1 MASRIVVAKELSE
14 LMKIISHPD
23 RLRLIEEM
31 RTGERDVNTLAE
43 TLNLPQAR
51 VSQHI
56 ALMRAHRLLAE
67 TRDGRRHLYSL
78 KQPEIA
84 DWILDGIDFIK
95 DPMRGVT
102 AEDFNEAR
110 TLWSQSAAPKQKQSS
125 S

>member
-1 MASRIVVAKELSE
+1 MASRILVAKELAE

-31 RTGERDVNTLAE
+31 KMGGRDVNTLAE
-43 TLNLPQAR
+43 TLELPQAR

-56 ALMRAHRLLAE
+56 ALMRAHRLLEE

-78 KQPEIA
+78 KQPRIA

-95 DPMRGVT
+95 EPMRTVT
-102 AEDFNEAR
+102 QADMKEALS
-110 TLWSQSAAPKQKQSS
+110 LWSQNADAH
-125 S
+125 

>member
-56 ALMRAHRLLAE
+56 ALMRAHRLLEE

-84 DWILDGIDFIK
+84 DWILDGIEFIK
-95 DPMRGVT
+95 EPMRGATV
-102 AEDFNEAR
+102 AELKEAR
-110 TLWSQSAAPKQKQSS
+110 TLWSQSAAPKQQHSS

>member
-78 KQPEIA
+78 KQPKIA

-102 AEDFNEAR
+102 AEDFKEAR

>member
-102 AEDFNEAR
+102 AEDFKEAR

>member
-56 ALMRAHRLLAE
+56 ALMRAHRLLEE
-67 TRDGRRHLYSL
+67 TRDGRRHLYNL

-84 DWILDGIDFIK
+84 DWILDGIEFIK
-95 DPMRGVT
+95 EPMRGATV
-102 AEDFNEAR
+102 ADLKEAR
-110 TLWSQSAAPKQKQSS
+110 TLWSQSAAPKQQHSS

>member
-31 RTGERDVNTLAE
+31 RTGERDVSTLAA

-102 AEDFNEAR
+102 AEDFKEAR

>member
-1 MASRIVVAKELSE
+1 MTSRVLVARELAE

-31 RTGERDVNTLAE
+31 RTRERDVSTLAE
-43 TLNLPQAR
+43 TLDLPQAR

-56 ALMRAHRLLAE
+56 ALMRAHRLLEE

-102 AEDFNEAR
+102 AEDFKEAR
-110 TLWSQSAAPKQKQSS
+110 TLWSQSGTHSKN
-125 S
+125 